1 MDYIFK
7 DWQDRL
13 SKFESSVKKDLEE
26 IRNCKAEMQQMKLEM
41 ANEQKGKF
49 ISDDERLILSAP
61 EIIIGH
67 VDQGG
72 ALLEGKGS
80 IVVVRGT
87 QVDVHGIGEG
97 GQVAIKAS
105 SISQTAEDPGSDGRE
120 RVVYP
125 SSRIVSQARNITLQS
140 NDADGMFSDVPG
152 TTGGSGILIHSDQQ
166 LKVEAALSSEQ
177 KEKRLSE
184 LVSELKERSSDLQK
198 QATQHKLSFG
208 LMIAE
213 MEKLLTERKLLL
225 VDDVTV
231 RSGYTLLADIN
242 EKVELMSL
250 QLTEEVRSYADVL
263 SLLAETSRQL
273 KCLDEEKGKIKKGD
287 AYKKNYTGAHVSIAG
302 EHIAL
307 TSVDGDGNLRDNKDS
322 GITLKANA
330 VNVAAL
336 EADGSLKKEG
346 KFSINTKTVEITTAD
361 NKDMKYDEK
370 SGEITSAQHPA
381 VGDVVIRSKNITLE
395 NTDYEVADK
404 ELKEKALTKD
414 GKISIRAEK
423 TDLSAVNTE
432 GKAAGSISLN
442 AKDVNLKAMD
452 TDKESHEDKEP
463 AQGGKVQLLAEN
475 MLLGEKDKSKQLQMV
490 SEAIS
495 LAAAKELKAQ
505 QGEEKAVVKLS
516 DEKTAITASEVSVK
530 AKTAIEGDTQIKGE
544 TKIKGDTEVDGSTK
558 VSGDAEVKGE
568 VKASKGTFDKLEA
581 KMSFKSMNIQD

>member
-26 IRNCKAEMQQMKLEM
+26 IRKCKAEMQQMKLEM
-41 ANEQKGKF
+41 ANEQKGRF

-72 ALLEGKGS
+72 TLLEGKGS

-87 QVDVHGIGEG
+87 QVDVHGVGEG
-97 GQVAIKAS
+97 GHVAIKAS
-105 SISQTAEDPGSDGRE
+105 NISQTAEDPGSDGRE
-120 RVVYP
+120 RVVYS

-140 NDADGMFSDVPG
+140 NDAKGLFSDIPSS
-152 TTGGSGILIHSDQQ
+152 TGGSGILIHADQQ
-166 LKVEAALSSEQ
+166 LKIEAAQSSEL
-177 KEKRLSE
+177 KEKRLTE
-184 LVSELKERSSDLQK
+184 LVGQLKERNDDLQ
-198 QATQHKLSFG
+198 QQVMQHKVSFG

-213 MEKLLTERKLLL
+213 MEKLLKERELLL

-231 RSGYTLLADIN
+231 RSGYTALGDIN
-242 EKVELMSL
+242 AQVELMSL
-250 QLTEEVRSYADVL
+250 QMTEEVRSYADVL
-263 SLLAETSRQL
+263 SLLAETNRQL

-287 AYKKNYTGAHVSIAG
+287 AYKKNYTGAHVSIDG
-302 EHIAL
+302 EYISL
-307 TSVDGDGNLRDNKDS
+307 TSVDGEGNLRDNKDS
-322 GITLKANA
+322 GIALKANA
-330 VNVAAL
+330 VSVAAL

-346 KFSINTKTVEITTAD
+346 KLSINTKTVEITTAD

-370 SGEITSAQHPA
+370 SGEINTAKHPTE
-381 VGDVVIRSKNITLE
+381 GDVLIRSKNITLE
-395 NTDYEVADK
+395 STDYEVADK
-404 ELKEKALTKD
+404 ELKEKALTQG

-423 TDLSAVNTE
+423 ALLSATDTE
-432 GKAAGSISLN
+432 GKATGTISLN
-442 AKDVNLKAMD
+442 AKDVSLKAMD

-490 SEAIS
+490 SETIS
-495 LAAAKELKAQ
+495 LAADKTLKAV
-505 QGEEKAVVKLS
+505 QGDNKAVVELS
-516 DEKTAITASEVSVK
+516 GENASVTASEVGVK

-558 VSGDAEVKGE
+558 VSGDSEVKGE

>member
-7 DWQDRL
+7 DWLEKL

-26 IRNCKAEMQQMKLEM
+26 IRKCKAEMQQMKLEM
-41 ANEQKGKF
+41 ANEQKGRF

-97 GQVAIKAS
+97 GHVAIKAS
-105 SISQTAEDPGSDGRE
+105 NISQTAEDPGSDGRE

-140 NDADGMFSDVPG
+140 NDAKGLFSDIPG
-152 TTGGSGILIHSDQQ
+152 TTGGSGILIHADQQ
-166 LKVEAALSSEQ
+166 LKVEAAQSSEQ

-184 LVSELKERSSDLQK
+184 LVSELKKRSGDLQK
-198 QATQHKLSFG
+198 QAMQHKLSFG

-213 MEKLLTERKLLL
+213 MEKLLTERQLLL

-231 RSGYTLLADIN
+231 RSGYTALGDIN

-250 QLTEEVRSYADVL
+250 QMTEEVRSYADVL

-287 AYKKNYTGAHVSIAG
+287 AYKKNYTGAHVSIDG
-302 EHIAL
+302 EYISL
-307 TSVDGDGNLRDNKDS
+307 TSVDGEGNLRDNKDS
-322 GITLKANA
+322 GIALKANA
-330 VNVAAL
+330 VSVAAL

-346 KFSINTKTVEITTAD
+346 KLSVNTKTVEITTAD

-370 SGEITSAQHPA
+370 SGEITTAQHPTE
-381 VGDVVIRSKNITLE
+381 GDVLIRSKNITLE
-395 NTDYEVADK
+395 STDYEVADK
-404 ELKEKALTKD
+404 ELKEKALTQG

-423 TDLSAVNTE
+423 ALLSATDTE

-442 AKDVNLKAMD
+442 AKDVSLKAMD

-463 AQGGKVQLLAEN
+463 AQGGKLQLLAEN

-495 LAAAKELKAQ
+495 LAAAKELKHCQ
-505 QGEEKAVVKLS
+505 RGQREGQDRHRGRYPDQGRNE
-516 DEKTAITASEVSVK
+516 DQ
-530 AKTAIEGDTQIKGE
+530 GRHRGRR
-544 TKIKGDTEVDGSTK
+544 
-558 VSGDAEVKGE
+558 
-568 VKASKGTFDKLEA
+568 
-581 KMSFKSMNIQD
+581 

>member
-1 MDYIFK
+1 
-7 DWQDRL
+7 
-13 SKFESSVKKDLEE
+13 
-26 IRNCKAEMQQMKLEM
+26 
-41 ANEQKGKF
+41 
-49 ISDDERLILSAP
+49 
-61 EIIIGH
+61 
-67 VDQGG
+67 
-72 ALLEGKGS
+72 
-80 IVVVRGT
+80 
-87 QVDVHGIGEG
+87 
-97 GQVAIKAS
+97 
-105 SISQTAEDPGSDGRE
+105 
-120 RVVYP
+120 
-125 SSRIVSQARNITLQS
+125 
-140 NDADGMFSDVPG
+140 
-152 TTGGSGILIHSDQQ
+152 
-166 LKVEAALSSEQ
+166 
-177 KEKRLSE
+177 
-184 LVSELKERSSDLQK
+184 
-198 QATQHKLSFG
+198 
-208 LMIAE
+208 
-213 MEKLLTERKLLL
+213 
-225 VDDVTV
+225 
-231 RSGYTLLADIN
+231 
-242 EKVELMSL
+242 MSL

>member
-26 IRNCKAEMQQMKLEM
+26 IRKCKAEMQQMKLEM
-41 ANEQKGKF
+41 ANEQKGRF

-72 ALLEGKGS
+72 TLLEGKGS

-87 QVDVHGIGEG
+87 QVDVHGVGEG
-97 GQVAIKAS
+97 GHVAIKAS
-105 SISQTAEDPGSDGRE
+105 NISQTAEDPGSDGRE
-120 RVVYP
+120 RVVYS

-140 NDADGMFSDVPG
+140 NDAKGLFSDIPSS
-152 TTGGSGILIHSDQQ
+152 TGGSGILIQADQQ
-166 LKVEAALSSEQ
+166 LKIEAAQSSEL
-177 KEKRLSE
+177 KEKRLTE
-184 LVSELKERSSDLQK
+184 LVGQLKERNDDLQ
-198 QATQHKLSFG
+198 QQVMQHKVSFG

-213 MEKLLTERKLLL
+213 MEKLLKERELLL

-231 RSGYTLLADIN
+231 RSGYTALGDIN
-242 EKVELMSL
+242 AQVELMSL
-250 QLTEEVRSYADVL
+250 QMTEEVRSYADVL
-263 SLLAETSRQL
+263 SLLAETNRQL

-287 AYKKNYTGAHVSIAG
+287 AYKKNYTGAHVSIDG
-302 EHIAL
+302 EYISL
-307 TSVDGDGNLRDNKDS
+307 TSVDGEGNLRDNKDS
-322 GITLKANA
+322 GIALKANA
-330 VNVAAL
+330 VSVAAL

-346 KFSINTKTVEITTAD
+346 KLSINTKTVEITTAD

-370 SGEITSAQHPA
+370 SGEINTAKHPTE
-381 VGDVVIRSKNITLE
+381 GDVLIRSKNITLE
-395 NTDYEVADK
+395 STDYEVADK
-404 ELKEKALTKD
+404 ELKEKALTQG

-423 TDLSAVNTE
+423 ALLSATDTE
-432 GKAAGSISLN
+432 GKATGTISLN
-442 AKDVNLKAMD
+442 AKDVSLKAMD

-490 SEAIS
+490 SETIS
-495 LAAAKELKAQ
+495 LAADKTLKAV
-505 QGEEKAVVKLS
+505 QGDNKAVVELS
-516 DEKTAITASEVSVK
+516 GENASVTASEVGVK

-558 VSGDAEVKGE
+558 VSGDSEVKGE